1 MTCCANDSCSPQS
14 PVSGRYRLVLWTVLI
29 INAVMFGVEMV
40 AGLTAGS
47 VALQADALDFFAD
60 AANYGISL
68 FVLGMALRWRAV
80 AALIKGAS
88 MGAFGLFV
96 IGSVVWH
103 ALNGT
108 VPAWGTMSA
117 IGALALLANVACLG
131 LLFAWRDGDANM
143 RSVWI
148 CSRNDVLA
156 NLAVVAAAFGVFGSG
171 TGWPDILVAGI
182 MAGLALQGA
191 WAIIRDARR
200 ELREVPGE
208 DLAPVQAE

>member
-1 MTCCANDSCSPQS
+1 MTCCSDDTCSPKT
-14 PVSGRYRLVLWTVLI
+14 PVSGRYRLVLWTVLV
-29 INAVMFGVEMV
+29 INTVMFGVELV

-88 MGAFGLFV
+88 MGLFGLFV
-96 IGSVVWH
+96 TGSVVWH

-117 IGALALLANVACLG
+117 IGALALIANVACLG
-131 LLFAWRDGDANM
+131 LLFAWREGDANM

-156 NLAVVAAAFGVFGSG
+156 NMAVVAAAFGVFGSG
-171 TGWPDILVAGI
+171 TGWPDIIVATI

-200 ELREVPGE
+200 ELREVPE
-208 DLAPVQAE
+208 ENMTPVQAE